1 VTRRARGTWWR
12 RALLVTVVPV
22 LAAVLVAAFARE
34 QARADSWYSSARSTC
49 ARSSHKMLCYHNQT
63 RRIAGLAALRRGW
76 RLHHAARLKRIRIIR
91 CGHPGHEPCGD
102 SFVRPFYQAHYLPTT
117 CRWLVGENL
126 AWGWSTAWG
135 AFDALMHSP
144 THRANILDGT
154 FSTYGASHSASPWG
168 RLWVIH
174 YGDRC

>member
-1 VTRRARGTWWR
+1 MASGAAGHGASGARGGPR
-12 RALLVTVVPV
+12 RRLRTGAGPRRQLVLVGAIDLRPE
-22 LAAVLVAAFARE
+22 LAQDAVLSQPDASDRGPRGSP
-34 QARADSWYSSARSTC
+34 Q
-49 ARSSHKMLCYHNQT
+49 
-63 RRIAGLAALRRGW
+63 GW